1 LKTQGALARAIEAY
15 SDDEER
21 DSSGKWTSGDDR
33 PVSKTND
40 VTVFKKT
47 EGNDSKPIKLL
58 QVKDGG
64 NIDTSKLSKSIFKD
78 SDGITRFVLDP
89 ENETMVFGNTDSYN
103 IDHGNMLPDVA
114 GDRGS
119 YDTDFPRGMIDFVN
133 KEILFYDMSDE
144 AASIAEQWDMHPKQA
159 ETRIKNSQ
167 DYAEH
172 FKVTVDGKPLK
183 IQWEPIAK
191 VLGGRAEA
199 SVYAEVAA
207 LLGYSDDEERDDHG
221 KWTSGGSLKPAEEDR
236 TQWPQHIQD
245 LKVPPAWKDVHYSED
260 PTAALLAVGK
270 DAKGRDQRVY
280 SKDFQDSQAA
290 LKFERVEELGK
301 QLPLIDQQLSA
312 DRKSDDDKTR
322 EHADAALLV
331 RTMGVRPGSE
341 TDTKAKVQAYGA
353 TTLEGR
359 HVRVSST
366 GNVRLN
372 FTGKKGV
379 GINLPVEDKQ
389 VAAML
394 ASRKADAG
402 NSGQIFPRVSN
413 SSLLDYVH
421 SNLDHGGFKSKDFR
435 TYLGTSTAQ
444 GLVSS
449 MKEPATPKDYV
460 KAVRSVASAVA
471 EKLGNTPA
479 VALSSYIAPQ
489 VFSGWKM
496 HAGVTAEAM
505 ELPQVYYGEVSDN
518 QRDFRDVAGLFD
530 SSDTDDGDD
539 SDGSVEKMLGFDPAK
554 MGIAASVLRR
564 STVQERAQKKL
575 LFVQRECATLLA
587 EFDEEQH
594 PRDEHGKFTDG
605 GLDLSKA
612 TPMKDEAAFDAYFR
626 GGPNEAILKSIASG
640 EPMEASDQRVVKALD
655 DAIASSRL
663 TKSLVAYRG
672 LRDLEGLE
680 KALGFASSGG
690 WHDDLGVGKSLVD
703 AINKSVGEEIR
714 PNPSFSSFS
723 TSPDSAMTFMP
734 IVAKVKFAAGDHVYR
749 PLSDTFEH
757 EVLAGRGMVM
767 RIAGGATIKTAK
779 EGEDAGSKYVLFNVE
794 IVKRD
799 VKAAFDEAEHPRDD
813 HGKFTDGGETTT
825 DQTSWHFDDFHP
837 EDKIN
842 GIPLSHMSKPDFE
855 KYTNPDLKE
864 TPLKVGPG
872 QHAAAGIIMIEPGNK
887 VWIVTPD
894 KYFGGYRNTF
904 PKGTQESGEA
914 LQTTAVR
921 ETYEESGLVG
931 KITGVLGDVD
941 RTTSST
947 RYYIGERVGGSP
959 AMAGEETYAVKLL
972 DLNDPKTDERLQDVM
987 GKTTKDADVLSMIR
1001 EHLGIEQPA
1010 QPEAPATGKMTAADI
1025 MDKKIGGAQGSNVG
1039 GFYKGTDG
1047 VDRYVKLYNNP
1058 EQAHGEVLANTIYR
1072 DLNINA
1078 PQSQVFGLPNGKEA
1092 FASDI
1097 VHGGKTLE
1105 QTGVTKENAREVL
1118 KGFAADVLTANWDVV
1133 GLTYDNILMKGGE
1146 AHRLDNGS
1154 AFLYRAQGSA
1164 KPAALLNQ
1172 TTELKSFFTVNK
1184 EFASMA
1190 KKAGVTSADQV
1201 PGFRS
1206 QVKAIAELQKVAGG
1220 WDKYL
1225 DAKAPYLSAGERS
1238 KIGSMLTSRT
1248 EGLKVAA
1255 GVGDS
1260 SALHD
1265 KIKSLF
1271 SEAEETVL
1279 REVVACSR

>member
-1 LKTQGALARAIEAY
+1 VNLAHLSTISTNATSGLLSKTQGALARAIEAY
-15 SDDEER
+15 SDDEDR

-33 PVSKTND
+33 RAQSVLKPQVEYEQVVKNYMEDIRQGKDVGAVLVSDKDHSHIVDGNH
-40 VTVFKKT
+40 KT
-47 EGNDSKPIKLL
+47 EAYLRLGKQP
-58 QVKDGG
+58 
-64 NIDTSKLSKSIFKD
+64 
-78 SDGITRFVLDP
+78 
-89 ENETMVFGNTDSYN
+89 
-103 IDHGNMLPDVA
+103 
-114 GDRGS
+114 
-119 YDTDFPRGMIDFVN
+119 PR
-133 KEILFYDMSDE
+133 
-144 AASIAEQWDMHPKQA
+144 
-159 ETRIKNSQ
+159 
-167 DYAEH
+167 
-172 FKVTVDGKPLK
+172 
-183 IQWEPIAK
+183 
-191 VLGGRAEA
+191 
-199 SVYAEVAA
+199 VYAVDRLKTLIQMGQENKTADEVADSIGEWLKSEDIKA
-207 LLGYSDDEERDDHG
+207 YSEDEERDDHG
-221 KWTSGGSLKPAEEDR
+221 KWSSGGSLKPAEEDR

-245 LKVPPAWKDVHYSED
+245 LKVPPAWKDVHYSDD
-260 PTAALLAVGK
+260 PKAALLATGK

-280 SKDFQDSQAA
+280 SKEFQDSQAG

-301 QLPLIDQQLSA
+301 QMGLIDQQLIA
-312 DRKSDDDKTR
+312 DRKSDDDKTK

-359 HVRVSST
+359 HVRVSTT

-394 ASRKADAG
+394 VSRKADAG
-402 NSGQIFPRVSN
+402 NSGQIFPHVSN

-421 SNLDHGGFKSKDFR
+421 DNLDHGGFKSKDFR

-564 STVQERAQKKL
+564 STARERTQKKA
-575 LFVQRECATLLA
+575 LFVKRECATLLA

-605 GLDLSKA
+605 G
-612 TPMKDEAAFDAYFR
+612 
-626 GGPNEAILKSIASG
+626 
-640 EPMEASDQRVVKALD
+640 
-655 DAIASSRL
+655 
-663 TKSLVAYRG
+663 
-672 LRDLEGLE
+672 
-680 KALGFASSGG
+680 
-690 WHDDLGVGKSLVD
+690 
-703 AINKSVGEEIR
+703 
-714 PNPSFSSFS
+714 
-723 TSPDSAMTFMP
+723 
-734 IVAKVKFAAGDHVYR
+734 
-749 PLSDTFEH
+749 
-757 EVLAGRGMVM
+757 
-767 RIAGGATIKTAK
+767 
-779 EGEDAGSKYVLFNVE
+779 
-794 IVKRD
+794 
-799 VKAAFDEAEHPRDD
+799 
-813 HGKFTDGGETTT
+813 GETTT
-825 DQTSWHFDDFHP
+825 DRTSWHFDDFHP

-842 GIPLSHMSKPDFE
+842 GIPLAHMSHPDFE

-872 QHAAAGIIMIEPGNK
+872 QHAAAGVIMIEPGNK

-1025 MDKKIGGAQGSNVG
+1025 MDKKIGGSQGSNVG

-1072 DLNINA
+1072 DLNIPA
-1078 PQSQVFGLPNGKEA
+1078 PQSQVFSLPNGKEA

-1118 KGFAADVLTANWDVV
+1118 KGFAADVLTANWDTV
-1133 GLTYDNILMKGGE
+1133 GLTYDNILLKGGQ
-1146 AHRLDNGS
+1146 AYRLDNGS
-1154 AFLYRAQGSA
+1154 AFLYRAQGGQ
-1164 KPAALLNQ
+1164 KPDALLNKV
-1172 TTELKSFFTVNK
+1172 TELKGFLSPTVNREYAK
-1184 EFASMA
+1184 MA
-1190 KKAGVTSADQV
+1190 KVAGYTSADEI

-1206 QVKAIAELQKVAGG
+1206 QVKAIAALEKVAGG
-1220 WDKYL
+1220 WGKYL
-1225 DAKAPYLSAGERS
+1225 DAKAPYLSANERS
-1238 KIGSMLTSRT
+1238 KIGDMLTSRT
-1248 EGLKVAA
+1248 AGLKEAA
-1255 GVGDS
+1255 GVSDS
-1260 SALHD
+1260 LHD
-1265 KIKSLF
+1265 KIKNLF
-1271 SEAEETVL
+1271 SEAEDSVR